1 MAENKELGLDS
12 LKNVNWLNDNASAP
26 SVSEDT
32 SDSETTDTTDNT
44 VEEVVE
50 KTNTES
56 VEEESPQDFD
66 TEQTEQPEQTEQSEE
81 PVADTSAEPEEQEMS
96 VIDTLTQR
104 LGYEVEGD
112 FSDDYDGLE
121 KYTSAVAAKIAEEQL
136 SGIFDQYPDVRE
148 YFQYRANNGDPLK
161 YFQAQQAEMD
171 YQSLEIT
178 DNTAIQRRII
188 HDGMRMQGFDD
199 AAISKMSDAYEDA
212 GILKDNAE
220 VYLQQL
226 QKSQKTRKQELLEQ
240 QETQAAQQRQ
250 QAQEYWATVA
260 KTVETG
266 NLKGLQIPTRQR
278 KQFYDWMTSP
288 VDKSG
293 STQRDLDRSNL
304 DTESAL
310 ALEYLIYQG
319 FDLNKLS
326 QNVANTQKTKS
337 LKAKLQSAPSA
348 STRMKSRSK
357 STVSKAVSLPSLRDL
372 L

>member
-12 LKNVNWLNDNASAP
+12 LKNVNWLDDNAPAP
-26 SVSEDT
+26 PGLEETQVSEI
-32 SDSETTDTTDNT
+32 TDD
-44 VEEVVE
+44 VDEVVE
-50 KTNTES
+50 ETNTES
-56 VEEESPQDFD
+56 TEEESLQDFN
-66 TEQTEQPEQTEQSEE
+66 TEESEQTEEPEE
-81 PVADTSAEPEEQEMS
+81 PVADTPVEPEEQEMS

-104 LGYEVEGD
+104 LGYEVEGN

-136 SGIFDQYPDVRE
+136 SGIFNQYPDVRE

-188 HDGMRMQGFDD
+188 HDGMKMQGFDD

-226 QKSQKTRKQELLEQ
+226 QKSQKTRKQQLLEQ
-240 QETQAAQQRQ
+240 QEAQATQQRQ

-293 STQRDLDRSNL
+293 STQRDIDRSNL

-326 QNVANTQKTKS
+326 QNVANTKKTQS